1 MPDDLTF
8 IPPLPAAR
16 ERVLR
21 LAGSK
26 IRQVADAAM
35 GREGVLPFWFGESDL
50 PTPAPIREAG
60 ARALAEGRTFYTQNL
75 GTPALREA
83 IAAYLTRLH
92 GQAFEADRVAVTS
105 SAVTGLMLVMQA
117 ILDPGD
123 RVVCV
128 TPVWPNLFEIPK
140 VLGAEVATVPLGVEN
155 GVWRLDLDRLLDALT
170 PDTRLLLVNTPNN
183 PSGWVIRPEE
193 QAAIL
198 EHCRSHGVWV
208 IADEVYERLAFDRP
222 DGRAASFLT
231 QAEPGDRLVGVN
243 SFSKAWSMTGWR
255 LGWLVP
261 PAELMADLAKLIE
274 YNTSCPPDFVQSA
287 GVTALEV
294 GEPFVE
300 EARLRLLANRDRLLA
315 ALGGIEGVQA
325 PRPEGAMYQFF
336 RVEGVD
342 DTVAFAR
349 RLVAEAGL
357 GLAPGAAFGDDFQDG
372 WLRWCLATGPERLEQ
387 GVARLQAF
395 MQKNSGR

>member
-1 MPDDLTF
+1 MPDDLTAL
-8 IPPLPAAR
+8 PHLPAAR
-16 ERVLR
+16 DRVLE
-21 LAGSK
+21 LSASK

-50 PTPAPIREAG
+50 PTPEPIREAG

-75 GTPALREA
+75 GTPGLREA

-92 GQAFEADRVAVTS
+92 GQPFEAGRLAVTS
-105 SAVTGLMLVMQA
+105 SAVTGLMLAMQA
-117 ILDPGD
+117 IVDPGD

-140 VLGAEVATVPLGVEN
+140 VLGGDVHTVPLQVQN
-155 GVWRLDLDRLLDALT
+155 GVWRLDLDRLIDGLT
-170 PDTRLLLVNTPNN
+170 PETRLLLVNSPNN
-183 PSGWVIRPEE
+183 PSGWVIQPEE

-198 EHCRSHGVWV
+198 EHCRRLGIWV
-208 IADEVYERLAFDRP
+208 IADEVYERLVFDHP
-222 DGRAASFLT
+222 GGRAPSFLT
-231 QAEPGDRLVGVN
+231 KAEPGDRLVGVN

-255 LGWLVP
+255 LGWLVAP
-261 PAELMADLAKLIE
+261 GGLMADLAKLIE

-300 EARLRLLANRDRLLA
+300 EARLRLLANRDRLLG
-315 ALGGIEGVQA
+315 ALGGLEGVQA

-336 RVEGVD
+336 RVEGVT

-372 WLRWCLATGPERLEQ
+372 WLRWCLATSPERLEQ
-387 GVARLQAF
+387 GIERLERFFAA
-395 MQKNSGR
+395 

>member
-1 MPDDLTF
+1 MPDDIASMTS
-8 IPPLPAAR
+8 LPAAR
-16 ERVLR
+16 ERVLE

-35 GREGVLPFWFGESDL
+35 GRDGVLPFWFGESDL
-50 PTPAPIREAG
+50 PTPQPIREAG
-60 ARALAEGRTFYTQNL
+60 AKALAEGKTFYTQNL
-75 GTPALREA
+75 GRPELRQA
-83 IAAYLTRLH
+83 IAAYLSRLH
-92 GQAFEADRVAVTS
+92 GQAFEASRVAVTS

-140 VLGAEVATVPLGVEN
+140 VLGAEVATVPLRVEN

-183 PSGWVIRPEE
+183 PSGWVIQPEE

-198 EHCRSHGVWV
+198 AHCRKHGIWV
-208 IADEVYERLAFDRP
+208 IADEVYERLAFERP
-222 DGRAASFLT
+222 GGCAPSFLT

-261 PAELMADLAKLIE
+261 PAELIADLAKLIE

-287 GVTALEV
+287 GVTALEL
-294 GEPFVE
+294 GEPMVE
-300 EARLRLLANRDRLLA
+300 EARLRLLANRDRLLD
-315 ALGGIEGVQA
+315 ALNGIDGVQA

-336 RVEGVD
+336 RVEGFD

-357 GLAPGAAFGDDFQDG
+357 GLAPGAAFGDDFADG
-372 WLRWCLATGPERLEQ
+372 WLRWCLATSPERLEQ
-387 GVARLQAF
+387 GIERLTGFLQS
-395 MQKNSGR
+395 NHG